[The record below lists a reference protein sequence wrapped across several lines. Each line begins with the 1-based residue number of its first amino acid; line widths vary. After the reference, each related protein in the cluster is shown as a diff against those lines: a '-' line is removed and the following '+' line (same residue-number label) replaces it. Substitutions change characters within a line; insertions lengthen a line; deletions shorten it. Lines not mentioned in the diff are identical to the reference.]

1 MKSDTIMIYASIIMV
16 IISIIFEVTHIGGG
30 VAIFFIA
37 AIAIIPLAGLLGKA
51 TEEIAITKGPAIGGL
66 LNATFG
72 NATELIIAAMALYR
86 GYFDVVKASLT
97 GSIIG
102 NLLLVLGIS
111 MLAGGL
117 KYKRMQFNTQM
128 SSMNSSMLMLAILG
142 LLVPAVYYYT
152 GHTGKQDIFII
163 EELSIGVA
171 AVLIIIYVAGLIFSL
186 HTHKDIFHSKD
197 EVEEA
202 EWSQTKAMVLLI
214 IATLGV
220 ALESEFL
227 IGSLEEVVKS
237 LGWSEIFIGVIIV
250 AIIGNAAEHG
260 VAVMMAMK
268 NKIDLSLNVSL
279 SSSTQIALFVAPVL
293 VFLSLIFSHINGK
306 PAMDL
311 LFSPFEILAIFGSVY
326 TVSFMAGDGE
336 FNWFE
341 GAQLL
346 GVYIIMGVVFFFIK

>member
-1 MKSDTIMIYASIIMV
+1 M
-16 IISIIFEVTHIGGG
+16 
-30 VAIFFIA
+30 
-37 AIAIIPLAGLLGKA
+37 
-51 TEEIAITKGPAIGGL
+51 
-66 LNATFG
+66 
-72 NATELIIAAMALYR
+72 
-86 GYFDVVKASLT
+86 
-97 GSIIG
+97 
-102 NLLLVLGIS
+102 
-111 MLAGGL
+111 
-117 KYKRMQFNTQM
+117 
-128 SSMNSSMLMLAILG
+128 
-142 LLVPAVYYYT
+142 
-152 GHTGKQDIFII
+152 
-163 EELSIGVA
+163 A

-326 TVSFMAGDGE
+326 TVSFMAGDVNSTVLKGTVTRS
-336 FNWFE
+336 
-341 GAQLL
+341 
-346 GVYIIMGVVFFFIK
+346 VYYNGSSFFLYKVISV

>member
-1 MKSDTIMIYASIIMV
+1 
-16 IISIIFEVTHIGGG
+16 
-30 VAIFFIA
+30 
-37 AIAIIPLAGLLGKA
+37 
-51 TEEIAITKGPAIGGL
+51 
-66 LNATFG
+66 
-72 NATELIIAAMALYR
+72 
-86 GYFDVVKASLT
+86 
-97 GSIIG
+97 
-102 NLLLVLGIS
+102 
-111 MLAGGL
+111 
-117 KYKRMQFNTQM
+117 
-128 SSMNSSMLMLAILG
+128 MLAILG
-142 LLVPAVYYYT
+142 LLVPAVYYYS
-152 GHTGKQDIFII
+152 GHTEKQDIFII

-171 AVLIIIYVAGLIFSL
+171 AVLIIIYIAGLVFSL

-197 EVEEA
+197 EVEEP
-202 EWSQTKAMVLLI
+202 EWSQKKSMIVLVA
-214 IATLGV
+214 ATIGV

-227 IGSLEEVVKS
+227 IGSLEHVVKS

-260 VAVMMAMK
+260 VAVVMAMK

-293 VFLSLIFSHINGK
+293 VFVSLIFSCFNGK